1 MAATQ
6 LEGFDFYEHNEKG
19 STAAQMS
26 FIRGI
31 KDVSGNFRAMN
42 LLKRDAAYRRGTGH
56 SEIFSFRFVPIT
68 AYQLNNKT
76 VDLAKLER
84 DYINNGRKTED
95 MVKYL
100 SLITQVKARRYS
112 MQMFPKSAILESD
125 AVSRTEA
132 LLEGGGDAERGLVA
146 RMGSQDFAQAA
157 VASETNENNLTFLN
171 ALRTKRIVMKKRRWD
186 GGVGDDSQD
195 ETVDLPL
202 YTQYKCPNAWM
213 EISDFGRIRA
223 QLQNNLAD
231 TPELIRPFKLL
242 VSPDQYENIIEHN
255 EKLQDSD
262 FSRSSGLLE
271 TGKLPV
277 LRGFTV
283 EAHPQVRNDEA
294 FAYIPKVTVA
304 VSDWGTF
311 TDVKADANVWTVS
324 TARRQYNYDCKL
336 VEPLSIIQISFTGA
350 TANTPIGTPGSSTGD
365 AMFDRVRDPKEVLK
379 VTH

>member
-1 MAATQ
+1 MAETQ
-6 LEGFDFYEHNEKG
+6 LDGFDFYEHNEKG

-42 LLKRDAAYRRGTGH
+42 LLKRDAAYRRGSGH

-68 AYQLNNKT
+68 VYKLNNKT
-76 VDLAKLER
+76 EDLA
-84 DYINNGRKTED
+84 
-95 MVKYL
+95 KYL
-100 SLITQVKARRYS
+100 SLITQVKANRYS
-112 MQMFPKSAILESD
+112 MQMFPKSTIIESD

-132 LLEGGGDAERGLVA
+132 MLEGGGDAERGLVA

-157 VASETNENNLTFLN
+157 VAAETNENNNTFLG
-171 ALRTKRIVMKKRRWD
+171 ALRTKHIVINRWD
-186 GGVGDDSQD
+186 GGVSDDLQD

-231 TPELIRPFKLL
+231 TPELVRPFKLL

-262 FSRSSGLLE
+262 FARSSGLLE

-277 LRGFTV
+277 IRGFTV

-294 FAYIPKVTVA
+294 FAYIPKVTIA

-311 TDVKADANVWTVS
+311 TDVKSDANVWTVS

-365 AMFDRVRDPKEVLK
+365 GIFDKVRDPKEVLK
-379 VTH
+379 VGG